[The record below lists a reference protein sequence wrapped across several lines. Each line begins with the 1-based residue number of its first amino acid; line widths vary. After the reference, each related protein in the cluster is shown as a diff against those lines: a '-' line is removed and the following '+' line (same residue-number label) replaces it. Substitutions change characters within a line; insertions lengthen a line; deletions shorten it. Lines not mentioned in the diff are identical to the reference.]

1 MNEDETQGVDA
12 VAPEVQGENT
22 QNTPAKKGFWAS
34 VNERIN
40 LLIVGVLKIR
50 KGYEKEPVGDS
61 EDSRPTYQY
70 TYSHHGGKFAGCE
83 GALSWTELWNG
94 ETTPGKWVK
103 SAFVSFLK
111 LLFGL
116 VCGAF
121 LLFLVLEIG
130 CFLVPGFIEGEDYD
144 FTWIHKIV
152 VSIIALLDIPGQLV
166 FDDTWI
172 HKIHNIVVSIKT
184 LLDIPC
190 QLVLWSP
197 VILWLCRRKVWK
209 GMSVCARRAHA
220 FGDSFL
226 WGVCLTP
233 LKMLLI
239 PVLVGLLCMW
249 CGDEACVVLRL
260 ALLLG
265 GICGI
270 IYALRN
276 VYRWMFVD
284 ETQSVCKFGS
294 SMVQCESAGQ
304 NSRTAPAN
312 CPYKYTF
319 SHSGGIFSSF
329 EGVATRDEFWQGNRK
344 RMKSMGVLFA
354 IAIVLGAGAG
364 ALDVDD
370 WVIYTM
376 YAVAGVC
383 LAYAFYKDP
392 GALWNGLA
400 IAVRRTHAF
409 GKSYLWTFF
418 LTPLIIT
425 LVPTAVFAL
434 IGMAFGAGAGAGMGA
449 LAGLVVGGCIGVI
462 YSNVYLFKIMFGK
475 APIDL
480 QPAAEMSGQ
489 PDSETPAE
497 EAPALPENN
506 EQEEA

>member
-12 VAPEVQGENT
+12 DAPEVQGENT

-121 LLFLVLEIG
+121 LLFLVLEIVL
-130 CFLVPGFIEGEDYD
+130 FLVTGSFEGDYYD
-144 FTWIHKIV
+144 YRLF
-152 VSIIALLDIPGQLV
+152 
-166 FDDTWI
+166 
-172 HKIHNIVVSIKT
+172 HNIFACIIT

-197 VILWLCRRKVWK
+197 VILWLYRRKVWK

-220 FGDSFL
+220 YGDSFL

-265 GICGI
+265 GIYGI

-329 EGVATRDEFWQGNRK
+329 EGVATRDEFWHGNRK

-354 IAIVLGAGAG
+354 IAIALGAGAG

-376 YAVAGVC
+376 YAVAGVF

-400 IAVRRTHAF
+400 LAVRRTHAF

-418 LTPLIIT
+418 LTPLKIT

-434 IGMAFGAGAGAGMGA
+434 IGMVFGAGAGAGMGA
-449 LAGLVVGGCIGVI
+449 LAGLVVGGFIGVI